1 MKNIKEITKQDY
13 ARRMD
18 SVLEYIQGHLDE
30 DLPLDLLA
38 QIACFSPFHF
48 HRIFSGMVGESVK
61 AYIRRL
67 RLELAAGRLKQTDA
81 AVTTIAFDAGFE
93 AHESFSRAFRGMF
106 ELSPLGFR
114 KASKVDIEEKQI
126 KYWKE
131 INMKATIVTLKEMDV
146 IFVRHT
152 GPYNLCG
159 SAWETLCQ
167 WAAPKGLL
175 QPGITMLGLSY
186 DDPEV
191 TPPEKLRYEACLEV
205 TDPVEVDVPIG
216 RKIIK
221 AGSYAMATHFGPY
234 DNLADSYAQLCG
246 QWIPQNGHE
255 IDDRACV
262 EIYQNNPEDTD
273 PADLI
278 TDIYIPVR

>member
-30 DLPLDLLA
+30 ELPLDLLA
-38 QIACFSPFHF
+38 KSACFSPFHF

-67 RLELAAGRLKQTDA
+67 RLERAAVMLKNTDA

-106 ELSPLGFR
+106 GLSPLGFR

-131 INMKATIVTLKEMDV
+131 ITMKAAIVTLKEMEV

-186 DDPEV
+186 DDPQV
-191 TPPEKLRYEACLEV
+191 TPPDKLRYDACLEI
-205 TDPVEVDVPIG
+205 TDPIDADVPIG
-216 RKIIK
+216 RKVIK
-221 AGSYAMATHFGPY
+221 AGSYAMVTHFGPY
-234 DNLADSYAQLCG
+234 DNLTDSYAQLCG

-255 IDDRACV
+255 IDDRPCV